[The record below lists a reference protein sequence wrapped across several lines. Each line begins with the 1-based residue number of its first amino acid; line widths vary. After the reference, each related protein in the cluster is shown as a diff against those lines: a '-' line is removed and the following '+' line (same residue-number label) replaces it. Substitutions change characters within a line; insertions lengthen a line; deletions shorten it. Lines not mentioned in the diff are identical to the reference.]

1 MNLTM
6 NIDKDLNNKIS
17 DNINKINVI
26 RNDLFKMRFL
36 KARKEGFSSS
46 KYRQKRKDLAR
57 LLTIENIKR
66 K

>member
-1 MNLTM
+1 MKSTS
-6 NIDKDLNNKIS
+6 NISKDL
-17 DNINKINVI
+17 INKINDEKNKINII

-46 KYRQKRKDLAR
+46 EYRQKRKDLAR
-57 LLTIENIKR
+57 LLTIKNIKR